1 LTKTY
6 ASVAVL
12 AQKTALLALFPKTTV
27 FTKSTL
33 ILASIAAHAKAHAP
47 LALPNRRNC
56 ISQTKNNPV
65 KPGLFFVYKIPIFA
79 DNKHKEKSGG
89 FYEQNNACSAWRRL
103 ELL

>member
-1 LTKTY
+1 LTKIH

-12 AQKTALLALFPKTTV
+12 VQKTALLALFPKTTV

-56 ISQTKNNPV
+56 ISQTKNNPGFT
-65 KPGLFFVYKIPIFA
+65 GLFFVYKITIFA
-79 DNKHKEKSGG
+79 DNKHKEKIGR
-89 FYEQNNACSAWRRL
+89 FL
-103 ELL
+103 